1 MNLGDTIIA
10 TATPPGE
17 GAIALI
23 RISGPE
29 ALKSTAAL
37 FKSKT
42 KRSLQSGAAQ
52 QVYFGT
58 LVANEEII
66 DEVLVTIFKAPH
78 SYTGEDVIEISCH
91 GSPFIQQQI
100 LLAYRKYNIRVAE
113 PGEFTLR
120 AYLNKKMDLSQAE
133 AVADLIAADAAG
145 AHRMALQQMRG
156 GVSSHLN
163 NLREKLIHF
172 TALIELE
179 LDFSEEDVAFADRKE
194 LIALV
199 SQIQEELK
207 ELLSS
212 FALGNAIKT
221 GVPVAIAGK
230 PNAGK
235 SSLLNAL
242 LNEEKAIVS
251 NIPGTTRDSI
261 EDTLI
266 IEGIKFRFIDTAGLR
281 DTSDEIEAYGV
292 QRAFEKV
299 THAQFLLYLY
309 DPEETPPEAIFED
322 LQKMYRK
329 DLQFFLI
336 ENKIDRYTNNHFKAH
351 ETELKRCIPPL
362 WNPTFLKL
370 STFQKD
376 TLKNLKKQ
384 LHQSSQKGFNSQ
396 GVVISNARHYEALHK
411 AAEALQTVAEGL
423 KEQRSGDLLSVDLKE
438 AIQHIGS
445 ISGTIDIDQ
454 DILGTIF
461 GRFCIGK

>member
-23 RISGPE
+23 RVSGPE
-29 ALKSTAAL
+29 ALNSTAAL

-42 KRSLQSGAAQ
+42 KRSLQLGHTQ

-58 LVANEEII
+58 MVAEKEII
-66 DEVLVTIFKAPH
+66 DEVLITVFKAPN

-91 GSPFIQQQI
+91 GSPYIQQQI
-100 LLAYRKYNIRVAE
+100 LLAYRKYKVRIAE

-145 AHRMALQQMRG
+145 AHRMAMQQMRG

-163 NLREKLIHF
+163 DLRDKLIHF

-194 LIALV
+194 LMDLV
-199 SQIQEELK
+199 SQIQYELK
-207 ELLSS
+207 EILSS
-212 FALGNAIKT
+212 FALGNAIKS

-242 LNEEKAIVS
+242 LEEEKAIVS

-281 DTSDEIEAYGV
+281 DTTDKIEAFGV

-299 THAQFLLYLY
+299 NQAQFLLYLY
-309 DPEETPPEAIFED
+309 DPEETSPKAILDD
-322 LQKMYRK
+322 LHKMYRN
-329 DLQFFLI
+329 DLQLFLI
-336 ENKIDRYTNNHFKAH
+336 ENKIDRHTNNPFKAH
-351 ETELKRCIPPL
+351 VKELKTNIPSR
-362 WNPTFLKL
+362 WNPLFLKL
-370 STFQKD
+370 STFQKE

-384 LHQSSQKGFNSQ
+384 LHQSSQKGYSTE
-396 GVVISNARHYEALHK
+396 GIVISNARHFEALQG
-411 AAEALQTVAEGL
+411 ASEALQTVSQGL
-423 KEQRSGDLLSVDLKE
+423 EAQRSGDLISVDLKE
-438 AIQHIGS
+438 AIQLIGS
-445 ISGTIDIDQ
+445 ISGAIDIDQ